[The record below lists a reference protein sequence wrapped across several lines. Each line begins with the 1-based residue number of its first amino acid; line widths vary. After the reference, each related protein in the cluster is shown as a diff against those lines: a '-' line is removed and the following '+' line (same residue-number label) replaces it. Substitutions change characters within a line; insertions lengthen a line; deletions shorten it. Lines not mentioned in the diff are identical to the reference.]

1 MNAPAKRTNGNG
13 AGGGN
18 TVLAMLRQYKDQIQA
33 ALPRHMSVDRMVRI
47 ATTEIRRTPKL
58 MQCDPVSLF
67 GAVIQCAQLGLE
79 PGINGQAYLIPFWNG
94 KRKAFE
100 VQFIPGYK
108 GLMDLARRSG
118 HVQKITAR
126 VVRKG
131 DEFDFCLGTDEHIRH
146 VPIMNSDVQLS
157 DIYAAYAVAT
167 LKDGTHHLEIM
178 SRQEIDAIRA
188 RSKAGDNGP
197 WVTDYEEMAKKTVVR
212 RLCKYLPASVELAT
226 AVTMDELAE
235 AGVPQDNRAIIDVVP
250 DSVEQEEMPAE
261 AQEEEPAAQSSEE
274 KSKAKTAK
282 TAAVKQKLAQRVGMQ
297 NSDGNAEKQKDADDW
312 LDEFDSAQQ

>member
-1 MNAPAKRTNGNG
+1 MSAPAKRTNGNG

-94 KRKAFE
+94 KRKSFE

-118 HVQKITAR
+118 RVKKIVAR
-126 VVRKG
+126 VVREG
-131 DEFDFCLGTDEHIRH
+131 DDFEYRLGTDEYIRH
-146 VPIMNSDVQLS
+146 EPKTGPDAPL
-157 DIYAAYAVAT
+157 YAAYAVAT
-167 LKDGTHHLEIM
+167 LEDGTQQFEVML
-178 SRQEIDAIRA
+178 RPEIDAIRA

-250 DSVEQEEMPAE
+250 DSVEQEEMSME
-261 AQEEEPAAQSSEE
+261 AQEEEPEASNEE
-274 KSKAKTAK
+274 KPKAKTAK
-282 TAAVKQKLAQRVGMQ
+282 TAAVKQKLAQRAGMQ
-297 NSDGNAEKQKDADDW
+297 NSEDNSEKQDDSDDW
-312 LDEFDSAQQ
+312 LDEFDSSQQ